1 MWLPLVILAVPT
13 IIAGFWSINSGFADF
28 VTGNAIEYVNP
39 FTENLTYIGV
49 GVAVVGIALSWL
61 IYGLGVLPVKIFTG
75 NPIGGFIYRVLLNK
89 YYIDELYG
97 LIIRYIVFGLA
108 NFAALFDRYV
118 IDGSSTAPPLW
129 CAELAESTSRSET
142 GLLQNYGA
150 SLFGGVLVLLIAV
163 FLAVSVL
170 QLGEEGKENT
180 YVPTADV
187 HRLRRPS

>member
-1 MWLPLVILAVPT
+1 
-13 IIAGFWSINSGFADF
+13 
-28 VTGNAIEYVNP
+28 VNP
-39 FTENLTYIGV
+39 FTETLTYTGV
-49 GVAVVGIALSWL
+49 GLAVVGILLSWL
-61 IYGLGVLPVKIFTG
+61 IYGVGVLPVKVFVG

-118 IDGSSTAPPLW
+118 IDGLVNGSASVVRGIGRA
-129 CAELAESTSRSET
+129 TSRSET

-150 SLFGGVLVLLIAV
+150 TLFGGVLILLIAV

-170 QLGEEGKENT
+170 K
-180 YVPTADV
+180 
-187 HRLRRPS
+187 